1 MVDLKIPLVC
11 RLTGTNAD
19 KGNKML
25 SEFSAKN
32 KNLKIIVAD
41 NLDDAAVKAVGT
53 LKKHWFY
60 YLLHSI
66 TLFL

>member
-1 MVDLKIPLVC
+1 MC

-32 KNLKIIVAD
+32 KSLKILVAD
-41 NLDDAAVKAVGT
+41 SLDDAAVKAVST
-53 LKKHWFY
+53 LKKWFGY
-60 YLLHSI
+60 DLWFMNDR
-66 TLFL
+66 T

>member
-53 LKKHWFY
+53 LKKH
-60 YLLHSI
+60 
-66 TLFL
+66 